1 MLPDP
6 APPRSRTWQQYL
18 VAVGLVLFLGLLWY
32 FGWQRIRDALL
43 LARPLP
49 LLGMVALLIAGFW
62 VRVAKW
68 RYVLGPRAHAPAIF
82 FVSKVGGNLTPG
94 RVGELSPLLMRRF
107 RTPRL
112 AAWLVTDR
120 VLEMGLT
127 LVLGLLGV
135 AVLRLLPMPV
145 VVGLAGAG
153 LLFSAGAGWLVY
165 RRDLTTGLDARFPG
179 ISRVHRLARLLGVLH
194 AETRALGARMPLVV
208 AVTLFAKCTD
218 IWAAQLLLLGFG
230 HDTGF
235 LLMSAARCAHGLVSA
250 MPLTPDATG
259 VPFVAAAM
267 VLNQAAGIPYEVL
280 TVALALE
287 VAVINLLLWTNMA
300 LTAGSLGKYDEH
312 DPAKS

>member
-1 MLPDP
+1 MRPEP
-6 APPRSRTWQQYL
+6 APKRNRAWQRYL
-18 VAVGLVLFLGLLWY
+18 LAVGLALFVGLVWY

-62 VRVAKW
+62 IRVAKW
-68 RYVLGPRAHAPAIF
+68 RYALGPHAHAPAIF

-127 LVLGLLGV
+127 LALGLVGV
-135 AVLRLLPMPV
+135 AVLRLLPMGV
-145 VVGLAGAG
+145 VAALAGAG
-153 LLFSAGAGWLVY
+153 LLLSGGAWWLVY
-165 RRDLTTGLDARFPG
+165 RRDLTRGLNARFPG
-179 ISRVHRLARLLGVLH
+179 ASRLHRLARLPGLLH
-194 AETRALGARMPLVV
+194 AETRALGARMPVIV
-208 AVTLFAKCTD
+208 AVTLLAKCID

-235 LLMSAARCAHGLVSA
+235 LLMAAARCAHGLVSA

-300 LTAGSLGKYDEH
+300 LTAGSLRKYDAN
-312 DPAKS
+312 DPAQS